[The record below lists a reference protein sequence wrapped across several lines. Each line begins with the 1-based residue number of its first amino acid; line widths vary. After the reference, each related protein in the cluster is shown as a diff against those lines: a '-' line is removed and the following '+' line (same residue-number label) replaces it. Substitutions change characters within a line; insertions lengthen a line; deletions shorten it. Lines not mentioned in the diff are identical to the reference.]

1 MKQAK
6 EKTKETQ
13 PKEAAATEAPKEN
26 KPTETKPKVIKPS
39 FYDKPEPTPP
49 AEPAEPTETWTKAN
63 RLVKNTAEYS
73 EFIEAVKAQGGYI
86 TDTYATRNKQGLSVQ
101 YMLPGGKRI

>member
-1 MKQAK
+1 M
-6 EKTKETQ
+6 
-13 PKEAAATEAPKEN
+13 KEAAATEAAATEAAATETKPTEN

>member
-39 FYDKPEPTPP
+39 FYDKAEPAPA
-49 AEPAEPTETWTKAN
+49 AEPAESWVKRNHLVMDTE
-63 RLVKNTAEYS
+63 EYK
-73 EFIEAVKAQGGYI
+73 EFISAVKAQGGYC
-86 TDTYATRNKQGLSVQ
+86 TDTLPARGGVGLSIQ
-101 YMLPGGKRI
+101 YMLPSGRRA

>member
-13 PKEAAATEAPKEN
+13 PKEAAATEAKPKEN

-39 FYDKPEPTPP
+39 FYDKPEPDTTRRASRADGNMDESKPP
-49 AEPAEPTETWTKAN
+49 CK
-63 RLVKNTAEYS
+63 KY
-73 EFIEAVKAQGGYI
+73 G
-86 TDTYATRNKQGLSVQ
+86 
-101 YMLPGGKRI
+101 